1 MQLLAE
7 PIETALQ
14 PLQDRI
20 SSLESTIARLM
31 EENAAMAA
39 TQAHFIENQ
48 EIQLRLIHELKE
60 KARKEPGKTELSRA
74 EKIERYL
81 AARPDHK
88 ATFETLKGHLQL
100 NNVRLNEAITTL
112 IEAHP
117 GSYSIQKAKTGD
129 KRKKILI
136 LLPK

>member
-48 EIQLRLIHELKE
+48 EIQARLIRELKE

-74 EKIERYL
+74 EKIEKYL

-88 ATFETLKGHLQL
+88 ATFETLRGDLGIDKDLL
-100 NNVRLNEAITTL
+100 NDAIKTL
-112 IEAHP
+112 MSSSP
-117 GSYSIQKAKTGD
+117 GRYGIARAPGD
-129 KRKKILI
+129 KRKRALI
-136 LLPK
+136 MLPK